1 MNSLRTILI
10 KLLLVPFFLSGCQ
23 FYTAPLPLT
32 NYYYLNPN
40 KDLSAVGKVA
50 IVELDNESSY
60 PQISTDL
67 TKALFQSI
75 QKKQVF
81 SLTVI
86 HQNDPAWHSLQLDL
100 SSTYTLEQLSEIKRA
115 LKCDAILIGTVT
127 RYQPYPHMVVGLR
140 LKLIDLMDGELIWA
154 VEQVWD
160 GADKTTEYRTK
171 SFFQNEIRSGYEPLR
186 EQLVIISPLKFIKFV
201 AYEVAETIKPKDGC
215 QIYISFLKKRR

>member
-86 HQNDPAWHSLQLDL
+86 HQNDPAWHSLQL
-100 SSTYTLEQLSEIKRA
+100 
-115 LKCDAILIGTVT
+115 
-127 RYQPYPHMVVGLR
+127 
-140 LKLIDLMDGELIWA
+140 
-154 VEQVWD
+154 
-160 GADKTTEYRTK
+160 
-171 SFFQNEIRSGYEPLR
+171 
-186 EQLVIISPLKFIKFV
+186 
-201 AYEVAETIKPKDGC
+201 
-215 QIYISFLKKRR
+215 